1 MYKRYGI
8 PSTTYEVGDDTN
20 RNAIRQAAT
29 VFAEELMLL
38 ILEQNYE

>member
-8 PSTTYEVGDDTN
+8 PSTTYEVNDEID
-20 RNAIRQAAT
+20 RNAIRPAAT

-38 ILEQNYE
+38 MIEQKYE